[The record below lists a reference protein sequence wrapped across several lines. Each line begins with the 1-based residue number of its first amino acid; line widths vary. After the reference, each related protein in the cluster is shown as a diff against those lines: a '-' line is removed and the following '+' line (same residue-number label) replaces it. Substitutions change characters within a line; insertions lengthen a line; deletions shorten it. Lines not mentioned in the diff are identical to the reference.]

1 MSIELAWREGKVVIG
16 AVSPLGQVVAR
27 AEGFKLDD
35 TVKDLISQF
44 ADMQRAT
51 IDALNDSGIIRY
63 VQRDSEDVS

>member
-27 AEGFKLDD
+27 AEGVKLDD

-44 ADMQRAT
+44 AELQKST
-51 IDALNDSGIIRY
+51 IQALNDSGIIHYTPSDDRN
-63 VQRDSEDVS
+63 VS